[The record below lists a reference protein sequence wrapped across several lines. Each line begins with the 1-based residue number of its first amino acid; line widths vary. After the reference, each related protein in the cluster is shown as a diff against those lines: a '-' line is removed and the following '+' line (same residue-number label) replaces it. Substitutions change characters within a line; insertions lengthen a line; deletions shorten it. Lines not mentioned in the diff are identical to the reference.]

1 MPLAW
6 KLARR
11 LKQAGSYSEFQSS
24 IPTSHPPSVALQVG
38 STGLPFGSFFV
49 GENKHWVAH
58 AAMDMAGRH
67 LKGVNCQ
74 IGAKR

>member
-1 MPLAW
+1 M
-6 KLARR
+6 
-11 LKQAGSYSEFQSS
+11 SS
-24 IPTSHPPSVALQVG
+24 SPVFLPAIRHSVALQVG

-58 AAMDMAGRH
+58 AAMDMAGLH

-74 IGAKR
+74 IRAKR